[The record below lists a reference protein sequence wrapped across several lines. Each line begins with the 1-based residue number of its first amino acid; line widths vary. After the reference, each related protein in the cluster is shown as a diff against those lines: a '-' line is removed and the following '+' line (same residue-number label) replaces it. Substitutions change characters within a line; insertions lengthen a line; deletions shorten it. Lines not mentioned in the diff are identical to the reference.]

1 MTFFMRYT
9 DEKPL
14 AAIKA
19 AIMNAQSA
27 ASREFRN
34 MSFDG
39 EWATS
44 GYGITTIRPYHIQA
58 GGANWGS
65 SNYWASCFAA
75 SVTWEDWIN
84 ITQTDLAFEIICGMF
99 NLEASPKTTDVSLE
113 AAGKTLPSLN
123 IEETYAMDIS
133 RFYWAKPVVIYP
145 SKPWKFQHKGIDTGV
160 EREGLV
166 GWTMATQAFLI
177 LRN

>member
-19 AIMNAQSA
+19 AIGNAQSA
-27 ASREFRN
+27 AAREFRN
-34 MSFDG
+34 ATFDG
-39 EWATS
+39 EWAQS
-44 GYGITTIRPYHIQA
+44 GYGITTIRPLHVKA
-58 GGANWGS
+58 GGTNWGS
-65 SNYWASCFAA
+65 SNYWASSYAA
-75 SVTWEDWIN
+75 SVTWEDWIS
-84 ITQTDLAFEIICGMF
+84 IVQSDSAFEIIAGMF
-99 NLEASPKTTDVSLE
+99 NLEASPKTLAVGLT

-133 RFYWAKPVVIYP
+133 RFYWVKPIVIYP
-145 SKPWKFQHKGIDTGV
+145 NKPWAFAHKGINTGV

-177 LRN
+177 TRN